1 MSARPDPFHLHIA
14 DQVLAAL
21 AEADPMPLS
30 TPQLQDRTGYGARYG
45 QLVYQ
50 VLTRL
55 TAAGQVERSAAPGVK
70 PVYWRT
76 LTTNEIDPA
85 SLPPMTVRSDR
96 NRKRPS

>member
-1 MSARPDPFHLHIA
+1 MTARPDSFRVHVA

-21 AEADPMPLS
+21 AEAAPMPLS
-30 TPQLQDRTGYGARYG
+30 TPQVQERTGYGVRHG

-70 PVYWRT
+70 PVCWRT
-76 LTTNEIDPA
+76 LAPVT
-85 SLPPMTVRSDR
+85 SLPPLTVCTDR
-96 NRKRPS
+96 EEPS